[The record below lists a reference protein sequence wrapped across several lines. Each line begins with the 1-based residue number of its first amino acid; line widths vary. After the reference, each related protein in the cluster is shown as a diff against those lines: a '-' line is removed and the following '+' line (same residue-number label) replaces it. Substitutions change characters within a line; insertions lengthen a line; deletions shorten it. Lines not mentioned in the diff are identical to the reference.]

1 MIKVIRSKQIE
12 YPSVNLN
19 FKVDMPRNCPHC
31 GVVLEPKALSSHFVE
46 MADLD
51 DHHYKIYVHWLCP
64 SCAKAF

>member
-31 GVVLEPKALSSHFVE
+31 GVV
-46 MADLD
+46 
-51 DHHYKIYVHWLCP
+51 
-64 SCAKAF
+64 